1 MTLNT
6 ASRKFKKVLLILVVV
21 MAFLAAC
28 TPAGTVTP
36 EPALTEEVT
45 TPSTPTI
52 MVTAPPIPT
61 PLPTRT
67 PLPSPTPTAT
77 LSPEEAAQAEQAA
90 IRAEV
95 LSYGINLDDLAHSDN
110 GYIHNHPSVE
120 RFQEELNNNFK
131 SGEAGTE
138 LMVMLDLEQLH
149 SADEYE
155 ESITTDGGWKFLVWA
170 RVAYKG
176 SDGDWYIVNMP
187 LTNYHEG
194 KEMYWF
200 KYPQPSVPWYW
211 EEWEPSNVIG
221 SLKFD
226 GDRSLSIGFVRNQ
239 IYGNENYRLD
249 TGDLF
254 RLNTSY
260 PEPDSSLNAG
270 EVGETPRYSR
280 EELAYFWQTGDPSIF
295 EYQTLDG
302 TYVIWP
308 FVTSSTI
315 TTKDYQPIQ

>member
-28 TPAGTVTP
+28 TPAETVTP
-36 EPALTEEVT
+36 EPALTEEVI

-52 MVTAPPIPT
+52 MVTA
-61 PLPTRT
+61 LPTST
-67 PLPSPTPTAT
+67 PLPSPTPTVT

-95 LSYGINLDDLAHSDN
+95 LSYGIDLDDLAHSEN
-110 GYIHNHPSVE
+110 EYIRNHPSVE
-120 RFQEELNNNFK
+120 SFQEELNNNFK
-131 SGEAGTE
+131 SGKAGTE

-155 ESITTDGGWKFLVWA
+155 KSVTTDGGWKFIVWVK
-170 RVAYKG
+170 VAYKDAG
-176 SDGDWYIVNMP
+176 GNWQIAAMP
-187 LTNYHEG
+187 LMAYHEDT
-194 KEMYWF
+194 ETMW
-200 KYPQPSVPWYW
+200 
-211 EEWEPSNVIG
+211 
-221 SLKFD
+221 LKFAQPTQPWLENNYAKKETV
-226 GDRSLSIGFVRNQ
+226 GWLKFEGEHSTAYLISH
-239 IYGNENYRLD
+239 IYEGENYYLNIGALFRLD
-249 TGDLF
+249 T
-254 RLNTSY
+254 NY
-260 PEPDSSLNAG
+260 PDPDSRLNAG
-270 EVGETPRYSR
+270 EVGETPRYSQ

-308 FVTSSTI
+308 FVTSSTV